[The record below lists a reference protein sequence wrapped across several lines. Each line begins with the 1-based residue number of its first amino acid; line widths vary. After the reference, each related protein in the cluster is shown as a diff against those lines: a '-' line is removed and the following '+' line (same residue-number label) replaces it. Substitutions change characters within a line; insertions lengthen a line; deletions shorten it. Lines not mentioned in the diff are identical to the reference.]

1 MSTKDAGRQ
10 VAGRPPDIAG
20 ERLRRRVRAERGILG
35 VSVLVLGGA
44 AALLASDR
52 GPRPID
58 PAFLAG
64 PIAAMAAETVAPAEP
79 TGSARAAIRAPRPQ
93 AAGSALDAAASV
105 PGEKVGDRA
114 RTPRTEAEFRAELR
128 ALARSDPEA
137 FGRRAEAILAGSGP
151 ACEQLASACAA
162 YEERWP
168 GAEALCVRT
177 VSTLPLGSS
186 PQAESVPQALVHWL
200 GERALLEPRARE
212 ALTAV
217 VWSRTGRVEPMLRI
231 RALRA
236 LILATPEEELTLLAG
251 RVHAEGDPDVHSA
264 GRAAL
269 EARARPAPTPESSQE
284 FP

>member
-1 MSTKDAGRQ
+1 MGTKDAGRQ
-10 VAGRPPDIAG
+10 DAGRAPGIAG
-20 ERLRRRVRAERGILG
+20 EPVRRRIPVERGFLL
-35 VSVLVLGGA
+35 VSVLVLGTG
-44 AALLASDR
+44 AALLAFARERKPVELAASV
-52 GPRPID
+52 GP
-58 PAFLAG
+58 
-64 PIAAMAAETVAPAEP
+64 AAAIPAETPTPAEP
-79 TGSARAAIRAPRPQ
+79 SGSARSAIQASHPRVVRSAPDVEAAIP
-93 AAGSALDAAASV
+93 AGAS
-105 PGEKVGDRA
+105 GARA
-114 RTPRTEAEFRAELR
+114 RGPRTEAEFLVELR

-162 YEERWP
+162 YEEGWP

-177 VSTLPLGSS
+177 ASTLSLESS

-212 ALTAV
+212 TLTAV
-217 VWSRTGRVEPMLRI
+217 VWSGTERVEPLLRI

-236 LILATPEEELTLLAG
+236 LVLATPEEELPRLAR

-269 EARARPAPTPESSQE
+269 ESRARPAPTPESSQE